1 MLTNMARHRLPLQT
15 LPTFLTVA
23 RLGNLRA
30 AADELHLTH
39 SAISQQI
46 RLLEE
51 QLGFLLFDRRG
62 RRIVLNA
69 AGQALLASSTT
80 ALATLDEGVQA
91 AAAAAGGSEQRLRIT
106 VIPSFAQRWLL
117 PRMGRWRERHPDIA
131 LEVESS
137 QRLVDL
143 SREGFHAAV
152 RAGRGGWAGLDEL
165 RLIDSPLIVVGAPA
179 AALRLR
185 EHGEAALAEQPL
197 IGEATLWAQWFAAGG
212 IPAKPRPVA
221 DFNDAGLML
230 QAAEHDLGIVLAR
243 ELLAAE
249 GLLRGSLVRLSP
261 RSIEVPDASAYFLV
275 HPKPLADWK
284 PLRALRG
291 WLLEELA
298 AVQADLAGL
307 NRAGTAPAGPRGS
320 RNPSP
325 SAAPAR
331 RRAR

>member
-1 MLTNMARHRLPLQT
+1 MSRHRLPLQT

-23 RLGNLRA
+23 RLANLRA

-51 QLGFLLFDRRG
+51 QLGFQLFDRRG

-69 AGQALLASSTT
+69 AGQALLASSTS

-91 AAAAAGGSEQRLRIT
+91 AAAAAGGNEQRLRVT

-152 RAGRGGWAGLDEL
+152 RAGRGGWPGLDEL

-197 IGEATLWAQWFAAGG
+197 IGEATLWALWFAAGG
-212 IPAKPRPVA
+212 IAAKPRPVA

-261 RSIEVPDASAYFLV
+261 RAIQVPDASAYYLV
-275 HPKPLADWK
+275 HPRPLADWK
-284 PLRALRG
+284 PLRALRN
-291 WLLEELA
+291 WLVDELA
-298 AVQADLAGL
+298 AVNAELAGL
-307 NRAGTAPAGPRGS
+307 NRAGTAPAGRTGS
-320 RNPSP
+320 RSRAA